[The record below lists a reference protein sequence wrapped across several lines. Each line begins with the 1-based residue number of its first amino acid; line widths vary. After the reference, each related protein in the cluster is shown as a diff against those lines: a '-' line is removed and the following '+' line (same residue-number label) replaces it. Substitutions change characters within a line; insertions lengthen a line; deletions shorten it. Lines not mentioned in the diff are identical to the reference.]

1 MVIFWFFKMDIC
13 KSCSIIMLQIN
24 KIFLT
29 EVEHQ
34 NDGRMLCKS
43 EGG

>member
-1 MVIFWFFKMDIC
+1 MLAMD
-13 KSCSIIMLQIN
+13 KKATIII
-24 KIFLT
+24 IFLI